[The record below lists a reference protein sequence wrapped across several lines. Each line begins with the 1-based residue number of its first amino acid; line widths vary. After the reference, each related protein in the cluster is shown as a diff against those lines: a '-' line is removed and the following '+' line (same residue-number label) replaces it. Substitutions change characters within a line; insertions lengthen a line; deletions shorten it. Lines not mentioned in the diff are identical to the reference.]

1 MTNPFKILFVCTGN
15 ICRSP
20 MAEMLLREKLAQLGV
35 TTVEVASAGV
45 QAVEGAD
52 LEANA
57 KQVLEVNGHV
67 IEPHVARQL
76 TAEIAANAD
85 LILTA
90 TGDHRSDVI
99 RTLVRANRYTFT
111 LKEFINLASFEFD
124 PESEDATERQAK
136 PRSLGEKLLN
146 TVMARGYAAELADAD
161 IADPYQQGIQA
172 FEATLGEI
180 EPLVSQLAG
189 WARNA

>member
-1 MTNPFKILFVCTGN
+1 
-15 ICRSP
+15 